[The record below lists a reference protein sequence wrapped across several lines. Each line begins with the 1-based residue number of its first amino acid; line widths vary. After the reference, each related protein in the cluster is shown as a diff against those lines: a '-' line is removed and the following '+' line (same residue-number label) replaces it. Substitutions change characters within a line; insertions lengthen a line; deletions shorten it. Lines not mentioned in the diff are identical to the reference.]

1 MSQQTS
7 IEHKN
12 QPNMNIPT
20 APASGDSRNS
30 ITLRYDV
37 REEDLAIVREIVEST
52 GFFYPPE
59 VDVAVELV
67 DERLRKGEAS
77 GYHFAFAE
85 VDGRTVGYSC
95 YGPIA
100 CTASSFDI
108 FWIAIHCD
116 AQRHGLGK
124 WLMSVTE
131 ELIFGQGGERI
142 YVETS
147 GREHYLPTRKFYD
160 RCEYHQI
167 AELPEFYGPG
177 DSKVIYLKT
186 KPTAASP
193 LVPAP
198 PSGNPSP
205 WVTSPEPPVAGM
217 LTPPPPPPGTLTP
230 VPPCVQ
236 PPARLP
242 LPEPLP
248 DPLPAELLLPESL

>member
-7 IEHKN
+7 IDHEN
-12 QPNMNIPT
+12 QPSMNITT
-20 APASGDSRNS
+20 ASLSGVSNKS

-37 REEDLAIVREIVEST
+37 REQDLTTVREIVEST

-77 GYHFAFAE
+77 GYFFAFAE
-85 VDGRTVGYSC
+85 LDGRTVGYAC

-108 FWIAIHCD
+108 FWIAIHSD
-116 AQRHGLGK
+116 AQRHGMGK

-131 ELIFGQGGERI
+131 ELIFSQGGERI

-160 RCEYHQI
+160 RC
-167 AELPEFYGPG
+167 G
-177 DSKVIYLKT
+177 
-186 KPTAASP
+186 
-193 LVPAP
+193 
-198 PSGNPSP
+198 
-205 WVTSPEPPVAGM
+205 
-217 LTPPPPPPGTLTP
+217 
-230 VPPCVQ
+230 
-236 PPARLP
+236 
-242 LPEPLP
+242 
-248 DPLPAELLLPESL
+248 